1 MTSSKIRT
9 STKFW
14 RERLFHRSCCWR
26 RRWWQK
32 KAKTKIGK
40 PKQQTNKATM
50 AANGETQAEASTAAT
65 RHEEDDA
72 DDDDDDNVNNITGTS
87 TDDDNDD
94 DDEDD
99 VSESNAEELEAR
111 AIARAMQSADSAY
124 VPSPSLLASDD
135 PHALLSQVDGPNLI
149 ENNIAVSQ
157 PSVYQAKSVPVALR
171 AKFEVPIHVTAG
183 GSVVQFEI
191 STEEYDIAFGVTAE
205 REEGITIVKESMRV
219 NSHLE
224 PITGKFLVGSVPC
237 ALIFSF
243 DNEYSW
249 FREKKV
255 SYKITVS
262 PPRMENVIRGRRLR
276 AQKALEVLTREKEE
290 VTTKHQLVASK
301 RSELEA
307 KVAYLTKTLA
317 ETQTSLEEIVEKESV
332 LEKKRNV
339 REEQIKLLNLRLE
352 KGWEDERAEV

>member
-1 MTSSKIRT
+1 
-9 STKFW
+9 
-14 RERLFHRSCCWR
+14 
-26 RRWWQK
+26 
-32 KAKTKIGK
+32 
-40 PKQQTNKATM
+40 
-50 AANGETQAEASTAAT
+50 
-65 RHEEDDA
+65 
-72 DDDDDDNVNNITGTS
+72 
-87 TDDDNDD
+87 
-94 DDEDD
+94 
-99 VSESNAEELEAR
+99 
-111 AIARAMQSADSAY
+111 
-124 VPSPSLLASDD
+124 
-135 PHALLSQVDGPNLI
+135 
-149 ENNIAVSQ
+149 
-157 PSVYQAKSVPVALR
+157 
-171 AKFEVPIHVTAG
+171 
-183 GSVVQFEI
+183 VQFEI

-307 KVAYLTKTLA
+307 KVAYLRKTLA

-332 LEKKRNV
+332 LEKKRSV